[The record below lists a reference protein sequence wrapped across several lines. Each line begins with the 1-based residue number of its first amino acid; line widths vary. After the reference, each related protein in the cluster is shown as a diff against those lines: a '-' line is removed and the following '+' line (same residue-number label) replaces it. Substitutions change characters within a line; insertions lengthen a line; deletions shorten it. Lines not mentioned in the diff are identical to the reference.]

1 MDTGAVDDLR
11 TFLVGADLTV
21 AGLDRAGLDPAGLEP
36 TVRLWV
42 DRADDG
48 RVVGSTGYET
58 SADGVHVL
66 VRSVAV
72 APHLRGLGH
81 GTRLARFAVD
91 HAATTGARRA
101 WLFSRRSGPFWQSL
115 GFTPA
120 DRDDLAAAMADTH
133 QVRSFR
139 RTGQFAHEV
148 AWSLDLTAV

>member
-1 MDTGAVDDLR
+1 MDAGAVDDLR
-11 TFLVGADLTV
+11 SFLVGADLTV
-21 AGLDRAGLDPAGLEP
+21 AGLDRARSEP

-58 SADGVHVL
+58 SDDGVHVL

-81 GTRLARFAVD
+81 GTRLARFAVQ
-91 HAATTGARRA
+91 HAAATGAGRA

-120 DRDDLAAAMADTH
+120 DRDDLAAALAATH

-139 RTGQFAHEV
+139 RTGQLAHEV
-148 AWSLDLTAV
+148 AWSLDLTAE

>member
-21 AGLDRAGLDPAGLEP
+21 AGLDRDRFEP

-58 SADGVHVL
+58 SDDGVHVL

-72 APHLRGLGH
+72 ASHLQGLGH

-91 HAATTGARRA
+91 HAAATGARRA

-120 DRDDLAAAMADTH
+120 DRDDLAAALAATH
-133 QVRSFR
+133 QVRAFR
-139 RTGQFAHEV
+139 RTGQLAHEV
-148 AWSLDLTAV
+148 AWSLDLTAG